1 VNATEKH
8 SSRSRQ
14 VTLAAVFA
22 AIYVILRIVPTFS
35 MVGVSG
41 QFTAGDFMLTSIAA
55 VAGLWS
61 GAVAVVV
68 GTIVAYAVRPP
79 IFFGLD
85 FLPGLVNVVIAAL
98 LLSGRRS
105 LAGAIYLVTLAL
117 FLVSP
122 YSLFYG
128 YDHIPYVWLHVV
140 AFAVLLSPLATRI
153 PSWIKSRGYLSVIG
167 FALLAFIGTMAQH
180 LTGGLLFELS
190 LGVVGGMS
198 PVSFAGIW
206 QIIFFAYPIERL
218 VILTIS
224 AVLAVAIFRTFQKWA
239 PPSWQT

>member
-1 VNATEKH
+1 VEATAKR

-22 AIYVILRIVPTFS
+22 AIYIILRIVPTFA

-61 GAVAVVV
+61 GAVAVLV
-68 GTIVAYAVRPP
+68 GTMAAYSVRPP

-105 LAGAIYLVTLAL
+105 VARAIYLVILAL
-117 FLVSP
+117 FVVSP

-128 YDHIPYVWLHVV
+128 YDHIPYVWLHVL

-153 PSWIKSRGYLSVIG
+153 PSWIKSGGYLSVVG

-198 PVSFAGIW
+198 PAGFASIW

-218 VILTIS
+218 VILAISTI
-224 AVLAVAIFRTFQKWA
+224 LAVAIFRSFQKWG
-239 PPSWQT
+239 PPSWRT